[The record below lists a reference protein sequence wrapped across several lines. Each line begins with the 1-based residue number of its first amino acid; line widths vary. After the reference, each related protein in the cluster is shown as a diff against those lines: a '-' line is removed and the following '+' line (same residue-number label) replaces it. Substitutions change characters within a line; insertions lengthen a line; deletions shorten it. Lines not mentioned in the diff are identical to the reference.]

1 LEEGEVR
8 VDPWTHDNQVSLEKG
23 IWLMAPE
30 LKDHPFSLEVFEVR
44 LDLCSR
50 TMIAA
55 GHERPLTDQEPAG
68 GGATTG

>member
-1 LEEGEVR
+1 
-8 VDPWTHDNQVSLEKG
+8 
-23 IWLMAPE
+23 MAPE

-44 LDLCSR
+44 LDLCSP

-55 GHERPLTDQEPAG
+55 GHERPLTYQEPAG